1 MAQRHE
7 RLRHSDDEDEDKNEN
22 NKPLCVR
29 YPGQPWVVFDDKNES
44 MQHQKKGLELFIAS
58 GKDNLRVSIP
68 HAMGGWFVVDFGK
81 DVSTN
86 EETGQNTISYH
97 YIKANGDRVQM
108 MYAAPAYIAF
118 INRVVGQVD

>member
-1 MAQRHE
+1 MAQRH
-7 RLRHSDDEDEDKNEN
+7 RQPQQPLNEDENNN

-58 GKDNLRVSIP
+58 GKDNLDVSIP
-68 HAMGGWFVVDFGK
+68 HAMGGQFIVEFGK
-81 DVSTN
+81 NASTS
-86 EETGQNTISYH
+86 ETTGQSTIVYY
-97 YIKANGDRVQM
+97 YIKNNLDTVQM
-108 MYAAPAYIAF
+108 MYAEPDYIAF

>member
-1 MAQRHE
+1 MDQRH
-7 RLRHSDDEDEDKNEN
+7 RQPKPNNDEDD
-22 NKPLCVR
+22 KPLCVR
-29 YPGQPWVVFDDKNES
+29 YPGSPWKVFDETNTS
-44 MQHQKKGLELFIAS
+44 TSHQKKGLELFIAS

-68 HAMGGWFVVDFGK
+68 HAMGAWFVVDFGK

-108 MYAAPAYIAF
+108 MYAAPDYIAF